1 MVNAEKYR
9 DLIIEIFKE
18 EVIPDYRIS
27 QDLKEE
33 ICFKLLK
40 FNEENYIKVNE
51 LIRDAKIIKWGVYMN
66 SFEDMATRINGYKIS
81 CDLLREIEIALLIYE
96 PHDFRKRVI
105 ELIKLAEVW

>member
-9 DLIIEIFKE
+9 DLIIEIFKTEGMNIGILNNTPYPCALLECSQCGIWKPGGTKSECSMNFIKWMTE
-18 EVIPDYRIS
+18 EVIPDYR
-27 QDLKEE
+27 
-33 ICFKLLK
+33 
-40 FNEENYIKVNE
+40 
-51 LIRDAKIIKWGVYMN
+51 
-66 SFEDMATRINGYKIS
+66 IS

>member
-1 MVNAEKYR
+1 MNFIKWMT
-9 DLIIEIFKE
+9 E

-51 LIRDAKIIKWGVYMN
+51 LIRDAKIIK
-66 SFEDMATRINGYKIS
+66 
-81 CDLLREIEIALLIYE
+81 
-96 PHDFRKRVI
+96 
-105 ELIKLAEVW
+105 